1 MDFSAISDL
10 AASTGNTQ
18 ARGVRMS
25 RDRWVPQC
33 RSLSPFPVSA
43 EASCY
48 PALQF
53 GVHFQAIHLF
63 LNIRQVLSECLQ
75 GARLGSN
82 LRAYARCP
90 HPGKGTAGRSPVL
103 GNHAN
108 ISNRGLGSNKGFIC
122 GERV

>member
-1 MDFSAISDL
+1 MFPNAD
-10 AASTGNTQ
+10 
-18 ARGVRMS
+18 
-25 RDRWVPQC
+25 P
-33 RSLSPFPVSA
+33 SPPFLCQQR

-53 GVHFQAIHLF
+53 GVHFQAVHLF

-82 LRAYARCP
+82 LSACARCP
-90 HPGKGTAGRSPVL
+90 HHGKGTAGRSPVV
-103 GNHAN
+103 GNSAN
-108 ISNRGLGSNKGFIC
+108 ISNRGRRSNQGFIC